1 MSVIN
6 MSRRIAVVILLAG
19 VTANAATNYTLVGW
33 NNLGM
38 HCMDNDF
45 SVFSLLPPYNTIMAQ
60 LIDSNGKLV
69 TNSTG
74 ITVTYQAIADPTGSI
89 NTTSLGKANF
99 WDHVLA
105 LFGLTL
111 PVNVGLPVPGPNSF
125 AMPGVNNIPQAM
137 EFEMGENWFAAY
149 GIPLTPYDDAGNF
162 NSYPLM
168 RLTAKRGAA
177 VLATTDIVLPISDE
191 MDCRAC
197 HASTSGPAA
206 RPSAGWVNNPNP
218 ILDFRQNILRRH
230 DDLELSNPQFTAAL
244 ATNRYSATG
253 LAATAAGG
261 TAILCAACHLSE
273 ALPGSGLPGI
283 KPLTTAMHGRHANV
297 TDPTTGLKL
306 DSTSNRTSCYQCH
319 PGSTTKCLRGA
330 MGKAVA
336 ADGSMA
342 MQCQSC
348 HGLMSTVAATTR
360 TGWLDEPN
368 CQSCHSGDA
377 VNNKGQIRFTNAIT
391 NGVFRVPSN
400 QIFATTPD
408 TPAPGFSL
416 YRFSTG
422 HGGIKCEACHGS
434 THAEFPSAHPND
446 NIQSIQHQGHVG
458 MLSQC
463 IVCHGTSP
471 STITGGPHGLHPIG
485 AGWVGNHHNVVEN
498 SGATQC
504 QVCHG
509 ANYRGTVL
517 SRSQS
522 DQTLNGTFFWRGR
535 QIGCYDCHNGSSG
548 GDGGAPTA
556 PSVSNIAGSTKANTP
571 VTLSLIASTSNLRIV
586 SQPNNGTVGLNNNLA
601 TYSPDSDFTGT
612 DRFTFAVNDG
622 YRDSNLATG
631 TVVVTGAAVT
641 CKYTVV
647 STNAT
652 ISAGSGTNTINVTTS
667 AGCTWTATSVVNW
680 LTIHSSASGSGN
692 GLVTYL
698 IAANTSSNSRT
709 GTLTVAGQVVTVIQA
724 GAASSCVY
732 TVTPAT
738 INISSTGGARSSAT
752 VSAVKGCAWTA
763 NSSVSWITIQSGAA
777 GSGKGIVQFSI
788 SRNSSRS
795 SRSGILTIAGKAVT
809 INQTGAPR

>member
-1 MSVIN
+1 
-6 MSRRIAVVILLAG
+6 
-19 VTANAATNYTLVGW
+19 
-33 NNLGM
+33 
-38 HCMDNDF
+38 
-45 SVFSLLPPYNTIMAQ
+45 
-60 LIDSNGKLV
+60 
-69 TNSTG
+69 
-74 ITVTYQAIADPTGSI
+74 
-89 NTTSLGKANF
+89 
-99 WDHVLA
+99 
-105 LFGLTL
+105 
-111 PVNVGLPVPGPNSF
+111 
-125 AMPGVNNIPQAM
+125 
-137 EFEMGENWFAAY
+137 
-149 GIPLTPYDDAGNF
+149 
-162 NSYPLM
+162 M

-273 ALPGSGLPGI
+273 ALPRSGLPGI

-446 NIQSIQHQGHVG
+446 NI
-458 MLSQC
+458 
-463 IVCHGTSP
+463 
-471 STITGGPHGLHPIG
+471 
-485 AGWVGNHHNVVEN
+485 
-498 SGATQC
+498 
-504 QVCHG
+504 
-509 ANYRGTVL
+509 
-517 SRSQS
+517 
-522 DQTLNGTFFWRGR
+522 
-535 QIGCYDCHNGSSG
+535 
-548 GDGGAPTA
+548 
-556 PSVSNIAGSTKANTP
+556 
-571 VTLSLIASTSNLRIV
+571 
-586 SQPNNGTVGLNNNLA
+586 
-601 TYSPDSDFTGT
+601 
-612 DRFTFAVNDG
+612 
-622 YRDSNLATG
+622 
-631 TVVVTGAAVT
+631 
-641 CKYTVV
+641 
-647 STNAT
+647 
-652 ISAGSGTNTINVTTS
+652 
-667 AGCTWTATSVVNW
+667 
-680 LTIHSSASGSGN
+680 
-692 GLVTYL
+692 
-698 IAANTSSNSRT
+698 
-709 GTLTVAGQVVTVIQA
+709 
-724 GAASSCVY
+724 
-732 TVTPAT
+732 
-738 INISSTGGARSSAT
+738 
-752 VSAVKGCAWTA
+752 
-763 NSSVSWITIQSGAA
+763 
-777 GSGKGIVQFSI
+777 
-788 SRNSSRS
+788 
-795 SRSGILTIAGKAVT
+795 
-809 INQTGAPR
+809 